1 MNKEK
6 FKSFIV
12 QFIKFGLVGVLNT
25 AISLAVYY
33 IFIYIN
39 PALYLWGQTVGWVV
53 SVLNA
58 FYFSNRVVFKQE
70 SNTPKELWLR
80 LLRSYIAYGSTFLLS
95 LLLLY
100 LQIEIWHISE
110 WIAPIINLLITI
122 PLNFIVNKFLN
133 QSNAILFAI

>member
-6 FKSFIV
+6 LKSFIV

-70 SNTPKELWLR
+70 SNTTKELWLR

-122 PLNFIVNKFLN
+122 PLNFIVNKFWT
-133 QSNAILFAI
+133 FRK